1 MSSTNLTRTE
11 AAGRASLI
19 TGVHYSIRLDLTAGA
34 DPERATFPST
44 TSVTF
49 TVTDPADGG
58 EATGTG
64 TAGASTFIDLI
75 AADVPRVTL
84 DGRDITDAAVPRGA
98 DGAYD
103 ASRGLLLEGLTP
115 GEHDLEVTAE
125 CVYSTTGEGLHRF
138 RDPADDRVYM
148 YTQFETADAKRV
160 FACFDQP
167 DIKATYDVAVRT
179 PGEWTVVTNNT
190 VTTRT
195 DGEGAEGGQGD
206 DDRSGVVTSTA
217 TVDYPLSTYLVAFCV
232 GPWHVVRDEWRG
244 TLTPHPET
252 AELHTDGEIT
262 VPLAV
267 FCRRSLAGYLDEDEI
282 FSVTKAGFDYYHR
295 HFGVAYPFHKYDQ
308 VFCPEYNMGAMENAG
323 CVTIR
328 DEYIFRSA
336 ASHYQHERRADT
348 ILHELAHMW
357 FGDLVTMRWWDD
369 LWLNESFAT
378 WSAAMSQANATEWTT
393 AWVTFANKEK
403 AWAYSQDQLP
413 STHPIFSGAEDIE
426 EADANFDGITYAKGA
441 SVLKQLA
448 AYVGLDAFFAGVRA
462 HFAAHAWDN
471 ATFDD
476 LLGALEEASGRDL
489 SGWAD
494 EWLRTTGV
502 TTFSADTETAPG
514 DDGAEVYTRF
524 TVVQSGAQ
532 PGAGE
537 TRTHRAAV
545 GLYDGHDGTVT
556 LRRRVEIDVTGERTD
571 VPALVGEAPADL
583 VILNDDDLT
592 YTLLD
597 LDPRS
602 LATAVEHISGIA
614 DPMAR
619 SQVWSTAW
627 QMTRDAKMRAR
638 DFVALVVRGAAA
650 ETEMAV
656 LEQIIAQGVA
666 AVEGF
671 AAPTWAPEGW
681 AELRRAYLDG
691 ARSTTGTAQ
700 LAFIRGFIRCV
711 HDSASADVLRALLDR
726 DGDAVPGLTVDQD
739 LRWSVIGA
747 LAGAETSAVVSP
759 DEVEE
764 LVAAEEKADRSAAGA
779 LAALHARSS
788 LPRVKEDV
796 WEKLSVHGPEW
807 TNRQLEALVSAF
819 VRNGHAE
826 ALQPFGPLYVAEVV
840 RMWRSLSPE
849 MAQRTLDALYPVWDN
864 SGDTAAGVDR
874 LIADDATPSGLRRVL
889 TEGRDRARRRT
900 AARAVDAGES
910 AR

>member
-206 DDRSGVVTSTA
+206 DDRSSVVTSTA

-462 HFAAHAWDN
+462 HFAAHAWVN

-874 LIADDATPSGLRRVL
+874 LITDDATPSGLRRVL
-889 TEGRDRARRRT
+889 TEGRDRARRRA